1 MTIQLNPT
9 ATDGI
14 AAERPRVTGA
24 DAAAYWGP
32 SLEGSPDE
40 TLMLRVREGDRDAF
54 RLIVT
59 RHIDRVVG
67 LARRVVGD
75 AEAEDIAQDVFL
87 KLWARRD
94 RWAPGTGSFRTW
106 LYRVAMN
113 QCIDRTRRKTT
124 VPIDEAPDTPDEA
137 KGPLEI
143 CEERESAPRLRHALR
158 QLPLRQR
165 MAITLYYHNDLT
177 AAEVAV
183 IMDLKVN
190 AVESLL
196 KRGRQKLREL
206 LGRTNE

>member
-1 MTIQLNPT
+1 MNFLPDPVAVTSVPM
-9 ATDGI
+9 
-14 AAERPRVTGA
+14 ERAGVTGPENS
-24 DAAAYWGP
+24 AYRPPG
-32 SLEGSPDE
+32 LEASPDE
-40 TLMLRVREGDRDAF
+40 ALMLRVREGDRDAF

-75 AEAEDIAQDVFL
+75 TECEDIAQEVFL
-87 KLWARRD
+87 KLWARKD
-94 RWAPGTGSFRTW
+94 LWQPGTAAFRTW

-113 QCIDRTRRKTT
+113 QCIDRVRRKTP
-124 VPIDEAPDTPDEA
+124 VLMDEPPDRPDDA

-143 CEERESAPRLRHALR
+143 CEARESGRQLRAALKH
-158 QLPLRQR
+158 LPLRQR
-165 MAITLYYHNDLT
+165 LAITLYYHNDLT

-196 KRGRQKLREL
+196 KRGRQKLRTL
-206 LGRTNE
+206 LG